1 MGMRKAYIYTPLF
14 IAGMLA
20 FGLFTGGPDVPM
32 DSAGSIRDSLEDN
45 LDTVDASFG
54 GEAVSIKGGITVQV
68 SKLKSF
74 TPQEADLF
82 TEGDRGQ
89 LFDITITNNGK
100 KPLDLFLLAIVKTDI
115 SGKKQAVCL
124 DVFQEEGGL
133 QGVPF
138 EPVKVGE
145 TVSFPWGMSCPG
157 AKGTDIEVTIAITD
171 KEQVKFVGVLA

>member
-1 MGMRKAYIYTPLF
+1 MRKAYIYTPLF

-32 DSAGSIRDSLEDN
+32 DSSGSIRDSLEDN
-45 LDTVDASFG
+45 LETVDASFG
-54 GEAVSIKGGITVQV
+54 GEAVDIKGGITVQV

-74 TPQEADLF
+74 TPEEIDLF
-82 TEGDRGQ
+82 AEGDRGQ

-115 SGKKQAVCL
+115 EGNKQAVCL
-124 DVFQEEGGL
+124 DVFQEKGGL

-145 TVSFPWGMSCPG
+145 TVTFPWGMSCP
-157 AKGTDIEVTIAITD
+157 ATKGTNIEVTIAITD
-171 KEQVKFVGVLA
+171 KEQVKFVGVIA